1 MLTATS
7 EGSKR
12 ELIPAGMHTAVCF
25 GVVDLGVR
33 KSEFNGKEKWQRKVM
48 ILWELPDETTE
59 TENGPVPRT
68 MSKQYNL
75 SLHEKSALYQ
85 MLSAWRNKAFTEEE
99 LAGFDLRNIIGQGC
113 QLSVSH
119 ETSSK
124 GNTYANIKAVVG
136 LPKGM
141 PVPEPTH
148 YLIFD
153 LDDENALAAF
163 EQLPEWLQERIK
175 EGQTYQALVQAAEE
189 PWPADDGEKTD
200 QELPF

>member
-7 EGSKR
+7 EGTTR
-12 ELIPAGMHTAVCF
+12 ELIPAGMHTAVCY

-48 ILWELPDETTE
+48 ILWELPDEIAE
-59 TENGPVPRT
+59 TENGPAPRT
-68 MSKQYNL
+68 MSKQFNL

-99 LAGFDLRNIIGQGC
+99 LAGFDLRQIIGQGC

-124 GNTYANIKAVVG
+124 GKTYAAVKAVVG

-148 YLIFD
+148 CLIFD
-153 LDDENALAAF
+153 LDDENALADFA
-163 EQLPEWLQERIK
+163 QLPEWLQDRIK
-175 EGQTYQALVQAAEE
+175 ESQTYQALVQAAEE
-189 PWPADDGEKTD
+189 PWPADDGE
-200 QELPF
+200 ENLPF

>member
-33 KSEFNGKEKWQRKVM
+33 KSEFNGKEKWQRKVI

-119 ETSSK
+119 ETSGK

-148 YLIFD
+148 RLIFD
-153 LDDENALAAF
+153 LDDENALAEF
-163 EQLPEWLQERIK
+163 EQLPEWLRERIK

-189 PWPADDGEKTD
+189 PWPADDGE
-200 QELPF
+200 ENLPF